1 MKLSLDSILARLT
14 LVVCLSLP
22 VHGFADDGEDDSG
35 GSGDDT
41 NSGGTDEPDS
51 DLSDSETSYV
61 GAVMLVGQEDVTIEP
76 AVPGEFG
83 ELNDMRYAF
92 FVGNTLYAGVEDLH
106 GNTVDLIGEFFW
118 FESSIDRGS
127 DFYVGVFK
135 VRTSPVELD
144 GWRLETGESILYL
157 DATTDLTSQSGSFRW
172 DWSVPFESYGWDS
185 FGSVNLETEYG
196 LGVNAE
202 GSVMTATE
210 ESEEGDSVTAEVQSK
225 GYLNSKYSVRTQYQ
239 VTLWRWEVMVQG
251 AAGHMSWDMVL
262 NSGDREDQNAYHE
275 FFLVMQTD
283 LEENFTISNLEFGG
297 HLKDPVPLWFDHHS
311 ALSAAIPNVVLSRPE
326 LPEPEEEA
334 PEEEPEAEDSD
345 DPAPPDEDDGGEWT
359 GEDDEDTTVPP
370 GSGNRGTT
378 WSDAP
383 GSCSAVGVQNK
394 SVKSGPLALGLLIL
408 GGVLRRRRT
417 TCSSR

>member
-1 MKLSLDSILARLT
+1 MRTSIDSLFAQLA
-14 LVVCLSLP
+14 LVLCLCLP
-22 VHGFADDGEDDSG
+22 VHAFADEGEDDG
-35 GSGDDT
+35 GGNDDDS
-41 NSGGTDEPDS
+41 NSGGTSEPDS

-61 GAVMLVGQEDVTIEP
+61 GAVMLVGQDDVTIEP
-76 AVPGEFG
+76 AIPGELG
-83 ELNDMRYAF
+83 ALDDMRYAF
-92 FVGNTLYAGVEDLH
+92 FVGNTLYAGVEDIN

-135 VRTSPVELD
+135 VRSSPVELE

-157 DATTDLTSQSGSFRW
+157 DATTDLTTQSGSFRW

-185 FGSVNLETEYG
+185 YGSVNLETEYG

-225 GYLNSKYSVRTQYQ
+225 GYLNSEYSVRTQYQ

-275 FFLVMQTD
+275 FFLVMQTN
-283 LEENFTISNLEFGG
+283 LEESFTISSLEFGG
-297 HLKDPVPLWFDHHS
+297 NLKDPVPLWFDHHS
-311 ALSAAIPNVVLSRPE
+311 TLSAAIPNIVLSRPE
-326 LPEPEEEA
+326 LPEPEEETTD
-334 PEEEPEAEDSD
+334 EETEDESD
-345 DPAPPDEDDGGEWT
+345 EPAPPAEDDDGSWS
-359 GEDDEDTTVPP
+359 GEDDDESPTPP
-370 GSGNRGTT
+370 GTGSRGST
-378 WSDAP
+378 WSEAP
-383 GSCSAVGVQNK
+383 GSCSTAG
-394 SVKSGPLALGLLIL
+394 SPLLSGNTSGLALGLLLL
-408 GGVLRRRRT
+408 GGAFRRHRSRR
-417 TCSSR
+417 SRC